1 MTTLARL
8 RSWLLRPTAALP
20 LDIFRIAVGLLSLAY
35 FIRTLAETADISSPN
50 GLIDHAFSA
59 RVLWFTRIG
68 LFQPGISA
76 SALQAIFAGAC
87 VLALFVTIGFRV
99 KLSAA
104 ALYLIAVST
113 YRWNYLVTYVDDSI
127 VHLLLFWILLLP
139 VGRTLILYPP
149 FLNRAGIWREWV
161 RQEVPGVTLRC
172 LLWNVTL
179 LYAVAGFWKW
189 SSPMWRSGAALLAIL
204 QLPIAYAPD
213 FWGPDQVTLL
223 RVMNYWALVLE
234 CAFPLLLLLPLNRW
248 LRYGLLA
255 SLVAFHGGIIGT
267 LRIPFAN
274 LACLALIPLLL
285 RSEIMRWARRG
296 ESAPV
301 PVASATSLGS
311 SGWTAVLFVTTL
323 TLAMASSVT
332 MPNWRAASRP
342 GNSNPAIT
350 SAVRPNS
357 VVEGLGPVQFV
368 FYSALWTVGMAQQ
381 YQLFNWID
389 DRNYHI
395 EYEAYRS
402 DLQPVNVE
410 EIFPRA
416 IRSILLQ
423 AYLFGISWAQIPVA
437 EQAGLRRTLYTRFAR
452 RYCRPRHRDGDE
464 VLVYAKVRRVTAA
477 NPMSG
482 PVDRSLMMRFRCEPD
497 ETRLL
502 TVNLVP

>member
-1 MTTLARL
+1 MTTLARW
-8 RSWLLRPTAALP
+8 RSWLVRPTAALP
-20 LDIFRIAVGLLSLAY
+20 LDIFRIAVGLLTLAY
-35 FIRTLAETADISSPN
+35 FVRTLAETADISSPN
-50 GLIDHAFSA
+50 GLIDHAFSS

-68 LFQPGISA
+68 LFQPGMSA
-76 SALQAIFAGAC
+76 AALQAIFAAAC
-87 VLALFVTIGFRV
+87 VLAVFVTIGFRV

-139 VGRTLILYPP
+139 VGRTLILYPHV
-149 FLNRAGIWREWV
+149 LKRSGIWGEWV
-161 RQEVPGVTLRC
+161 RQEVPGVTMRC

-189 SSPMWRSGAALLAIL
+189 ASPMWRSGAALLAIL
-204 QLPIAYAPD
+204 QLPIAYAPN
-213 FWGPDQVTLL
+213 FWGPDQVALL
-223 RVMNYWALVLE
+223 RVMNYAALALE

-255 SLVAFHGGIIGT
+255 SMVAFHGGIIGT

-285 RSEIMRWARRG
+285 RGEIMRWARRG
-296 ESAPV
+296 EPAAIPA
-301 PVASATSLGS
+301 ASAATPLGR

-323 TLAMASSVT
+323 TLAMTSSVT
-332 MPNWRAASRP
+332 MPNWRKASRP
-342 GNSNPAIT
+342 GNSISTA
-350 SAVRPNS
+350 RPNS

-437 EQAGLRRTLYTRFAR
+437 EQAELRRALYSRFAR
-452 RYCRPRHRDGDE
+452 RYCRSHHRDGDE
-464 VLVYAKVRRVTAA
+464 VLVYSKVRRVTTA
-477 NPMSG
+477 NPISG

-502 TVNLVP
+502 TINLEP